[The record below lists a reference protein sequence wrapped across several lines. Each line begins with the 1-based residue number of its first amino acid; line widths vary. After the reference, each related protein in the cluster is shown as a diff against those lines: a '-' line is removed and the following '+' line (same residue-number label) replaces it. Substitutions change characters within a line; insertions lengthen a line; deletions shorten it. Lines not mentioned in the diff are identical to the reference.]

1 VGGADQDAQQGPLG
15 HPLPQGGL
23 QRQRGLGGAGC
34 PVCFQAGPALVVDY
48 QIGVVRVA
56 RIGRRALGGE
66 LALQGLPELTGR
78 GGQAHL
84 GAVGGSRRD
93 RSQRRLSRS

>member
-1 VGGADQDAQQGPLG
+1 
-15 HPLPQGGL
+15 
-23 QRQRGLGGAGC
+23 
-34 PVCFQAGPALVVDY
+34 VCFQAGPALVVDY

-84 GAVGGSRRD
+84 GAEAGQQLGGPGGAD
-93 RSQRRLSRS
+93 QLAGPAGV